1 MNHSR
6 IIAYVELTIAAIL
19 IGSSI
24 VAGKITTM
32 QMPVFLS
39 QAISLV
45 IALLL
50 LIPILMLS
58 GKSSLRVGRKDF
70 LFLLLQAFLGMF
82 LFRVFML
89 YGLRTALATEAGI
102 VTSLT
107 PAVVAFLS
115 YMILKE
121 KLTNPI
127 KIGIICSILG
137 VVSIQVPGWLI
148 PSSGP
153 PSKASYI
160 GLLLILG
167 AVVGES
173 MLTILRKMTAS
184 NVSSLLGT
192 TYVTLFSFIMF
203 LPIALVEAKQY
214 DFSSVTVGDIGLLFY
229 YGIFVTAL
237 AYILW
242 FRGVSKVSAG
252 TAAVYTSC
260 IPLSTVLLSYG
271 ILNEPFS
278 WSHLVGGAFVCL
290 GIWQVSKSDSF
301 VSRKPKK
308 SPKSSSA

>member
-1 MNHSR
+1 VNHSR
-6 IIAYVELTIAAIL
+6 IFAYLELTIAAIL

-32 QMPVFLS
+32 HMPVFLS

-50 LIPILMLS
+50 LIPILLLK

-70 LFLLLQAFLGMF
+70 LFLLLQALLGMF

-115 YMILKE
+115 YIFLKE

-127 KIGIICSILG
+127 KTGIICSILG
-137 VVSIQVPGWLI
+137 VVSIQAPGWLH
-148 PSSGP
+148 PSAAP
-153 PSKASYI
+153 PSQASYI
-160 GLLLILG
+160 GILLILG

-203 LPIALVEAKQY
+203 LPVALVEAKSY
-214 DFSSVTVGDIGLLFY
+214 DFGSVSWGDIGLLFY

-242 FRGVSKVSAG
+242 FRGVSKVTAG

-260 IPLSTVLLSYG
+260 IPLSTVLLSYA

-290 GIWQVSKSDSF
+290 GIWQVSRSDALTP
-301 VSRKPKK
+301 RKVKK
-308 SPKSSSA
+308 AA